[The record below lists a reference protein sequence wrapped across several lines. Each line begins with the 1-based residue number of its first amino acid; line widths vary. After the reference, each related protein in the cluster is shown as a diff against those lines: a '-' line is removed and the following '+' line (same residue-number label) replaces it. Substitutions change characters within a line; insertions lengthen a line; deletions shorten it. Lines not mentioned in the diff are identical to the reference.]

1 MLHRRAHWQIDAC
14 RDTGEQQ
21 VWRCGQRTNRI
32 HFTHQV
38 WMWEPWLGVEA
49 LKPKLCAPEVLLG
62 RCRAESILTK
72 PPCPFLVV
80 GPRLFSQRFGL
91 PALKSFY
98 LSL

>member
-1 MLHRRAHWQIDAC
+1 MLQRRAHWQIDAC
-14 RDTGEQQ
+14 RNTGEQR
-21 VWRCGQRTNRI
+21 VWRCGQRTNSI

-62 RCRAESILTK
+62 RCRAKSILTK

-80 GPRLFSQRFGL
+80 GPRLFS
-91 PALKSFY
+91 
-98 LSL
+98 